1 MGGWKGN
8 LSLSNMSKLN
18 VSMLCSIERALRV
31 ISSCKER
38 EREVREMIDGVLL
51 RGVENH
57 VEYYQ

>member
-31 ISSCKER
+31 ISSCE
-38 EREVREMIDGVLL
+38 EGGREVREMIDGVLL
-51 RGVENH
+51 RGV
-57 VEYYQ
+57 VK

>member
-8 LSLSNMSKLN
+8 LSLNNMSKLN

-31 ISSCKER
+31 ISSCE
-38 EREVREMIDGVLL
+38 EGGREVREMIDGVLL